1 MSNWFP
7 CKMYKESSA
16 KRHKMK
22 LQKVMKIGKL
32 EEREVQREIRARL
45 R

>member
-1 MSNWFP
+1 MSNGFP
-7 CKMYKESSA
+7 CKMDKESSA

-22 LQKVMKIGKL
+22 LQKVIKIGKL
-32 EEREVQREIRARL
+32 EAREVQMEIRARL